1 MTDYLALLMK
11 SSPGVFYPCLF
22 CRQMT
27 VTQAYKDTVEE
38 KSQMLYMHMFTFL
51 LRRKKGAGGSFGT
64 AKLVHVG

>member
-1 MTDYLALLMK
+1 
-11 SSPGVFYPCLF
+11 
-22 CRQMT
+22 MT